1 MKSQCFEKFIKN
13 VNFAECT
20 WGKNRVV
27 RGDCVDTKCLNVG
40 MYRKMRVN
48 GGSKEKVTI

>member
-1 MKSQCFEKFIKN
+1 MLILQN
-13 VNFAECT
+13 VPRE
-20 WGKNRVV
+20 NRVV
-27 RGDCVDTKCLNVG
+27 RGDFVDTKFLNVG

>member
-1 MKSQCFEKFIKN
+1 MLILQNVPREKQRG
-13 VNFAECT
+13 E
-20 WGKNRVV
+20 
-27 RGDCVDTKCLNVG
+27 GDCVDTKCLNVG